1 MRTDKVLGRQTLLV
15 FVATMLCSGC
25 TSPTTATDAGA
36 DASVDAAKPIDEA
49 KERESAIMR
58 AELRRSAAEITPA
71 DQQNR
76 AVSVRRAAARA
87 FARIGGDESRPGL
100 LRALSD
106 EDPEVVAW
114 GAYGLGFS
122 CKGHEKANVAALA
135 ARSLSFDAQASADQA
150 PDAGPGEGVRLDP
163 HLAIARAIGRCG
175 SEESEATLVAWLSGS
190 ASRTAAAALAL
201 GDLAATKERLREE
214 TLAALLNIAAGSA
227 SSPPTT
233 EGLFPIGRLEHVPVT
248 VMPRLREVAVAR
260 LAEPGDLRLLA
271 VRALGRAGPEA
282 APDLARVLRSA
293 DVFNPSERAEAA
305 RVLRRL
311 GLSGQRT
318 LQATLGSLVPA
329 SDAIASTALGEEIGV
344 LLATLGAMEAP
355 GKATKD
361 LKTLATL
368 PPPPSPP
375 PTVARRLSWIRCSAA
390 GLLAGSDPRDSLLT
404 ACDLTAVTPETTTTD
419 GGIADAGASD
429 GGALVVGQPGS
440 IGARTIVDVLDRAKI
455 EGTNLKL
462 YKQYALGGDQRAR
475 QAAVEL
481 LAKHE
486 ELADEAGAILE
497 AALDAAEIGVVAT
510 AAGVIAGKPTLA
522 NESDKPQKKKRRKHR
537 DGEETNEERSV
548 KPAASIVKKL
558 LGILN
563 RADAENDIE
572 LTSSAMEALG
582 ALGVTEAKAKMEELC
597 GSSWPEIRR
606 KAAKALSLM
615 PNKPPTCSAPV
626 AGGPVPAEATQP
638 ITGEVTLTLE
648 TDAGEMTLTLDGR
661 IAPQAVTRIVDLAR
675 AGYYDGMVVHRVVP
689 GFVTQLGA
697 PNGDGYGG
705 PPGKPS
711 LRCETSPIPFDKL
724 TVGIALSGRD
734 TGSSQFFVMQGR
746 HPHLD
751 GQYAWI
757 GRATGPWAGFV
768 DGDLVRKVSITQ

>member
-1 MRTDKVLGRQTLLV
+1 MRTDEVQRRGTLLA
-15 FVATMLCSGC
+15 FVAAMLLAGC
-25 TSPTTATDAGA
+25 TSPAAVNDAGV
-36 DASVDAAKPIDEA
+36 DASVDAAKLNNDEA
-49 KERESAIMR
+49 KEREAAIMR

-87 FARIGGDESRPGL
+87 LARIGGDEARAGL

-135 ARSLSFDAQASADQA
+135 ARSLSFDAQASSDHAT
-150 PDAGPGEGVRLDP
+150 DAGPGDGVRLDP
-163 HLAIARAIGRCG
+163 HVAIARAIGRCG

-190 ASRTAAAALAL
+190 SSRTSAAALAL
-201 GDLAATKERLREE
+201 GDLASTKTRLREE
-214 TLAALLNIAAGSA
+214 TLAALLNVAAGSA
-227 SSPPTT
+227 SSPPAT
-233 EGLFPIGRLEHVPVT
+233 EGLFAIGRLEHVPVT

-293 DVFNPSERAEAA
+293 DVFTASERAEAA
-305 RVLRRL
+305 RVLPRL
-311 GLSGQRT
+311 GSSGQRT

-329 SDAIASTALGEEIGV
+329 SDAIAATAMGDEVGV
-344 LLATLGAMEAP
+344 LLATLEALDAP
-355 GKATKD
+355 GKATKE
-361 LKTLATL
+361 LKTLAAL
-368 PPPPSPP
+368 PPPPSAPL
-375 PTVARRLSWIRCSAA
+375 TVLRRLSWIRCLAA
-390 GLLAGSDPRDSLLT
+390 GLLAENDPRDRLLT
-404 ACDLTAVTPETTTTD
+404 ACDLTVVTPEAPVVD
-419 GGIADAGASD
+419 GGVPDAGSSDAGA
-429 GGALVVGQPGS
+429 AVVGQPGS
-440 IGARTIVDVLDRAKI
+440 IGARTIVDVLDRTKI

-462 YKQYALGGDQRAR
+462 YKEYALGGDLRAR
-475 QAAVEL
+475 EAAVEL
-481 LAKHE
+481 LSKHD
-486 ELADEAGAILE
+486 ELADEALAILE
-497 AALDAAEIGVVAT
+497 AALDAPQGGLVAT
-510 AAGVIAGKPTLA
+510 AAEVIAGKPTLA
-522 NESDKPQKKKRRKHR
+522 NESDKPQKKKRKKRQ
-537 DGEETNEERSV
+537 DDEANEEHVV

-558 LGILN
+558 TALLN
-563 RADAENDIE
+563 RSDAENDIE
-572 LTSSAMEALG
+572 LAASAMEALG
-582 ALGVTEAKAKMEELC
+582 ALGVSDAKAKMEELC

-606 KAAKALSLM
+606 KAAKALGLLA
-615 PNKPPTCSAPV
+615 NKVPTCPAPV

-638 ITGEVTLTLE
+638 VTGEITLKLD
-648 TDAGEMTLTLDGR
+648 TDAGEMTLILDGR

-697 PNGDGYGG
+697 PYGDGNGG

-724 TVGIALSGRD
+724 TVGIALAGRD

-757 GRATGPWAGFV
+757 GRATGAWAGFV
-768 DGDLVRKVSITQ
+768 DGDLVRKVTITP